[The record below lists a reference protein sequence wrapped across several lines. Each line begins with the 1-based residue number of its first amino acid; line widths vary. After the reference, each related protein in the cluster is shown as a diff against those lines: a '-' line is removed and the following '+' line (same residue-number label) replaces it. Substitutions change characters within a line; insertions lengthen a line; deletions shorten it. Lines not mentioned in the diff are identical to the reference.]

1 MGVGYINE
9 RYFAA
14 NGYIC
19 SLSQGSE
26 GDFLPPRRRLRK
38 YAANSGTLEHT
49 PVFRQ

>member
-1 MGVGYINE
+1 MGVGSING

-26 GDFLPPRRRLRK
+26 GDFFATETS